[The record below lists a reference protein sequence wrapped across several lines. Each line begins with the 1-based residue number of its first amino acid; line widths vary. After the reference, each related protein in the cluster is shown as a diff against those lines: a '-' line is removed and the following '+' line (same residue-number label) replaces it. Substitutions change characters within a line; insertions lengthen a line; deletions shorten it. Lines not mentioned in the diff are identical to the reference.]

1 MGLASLCLI
10 STAAAQTAEGDAPA
24 GSAPGPDFHS
34 TMDRVF
40 GPGQWRQTSGYRTP
54 AQEDAL
60 RRQGAGTV
68 PAGRL
73 SHHSMGGPDAPGA
86 YDAVVPGMSSAN
98 AAAKLR
104 RSGEGFTRI
113 VAEGAHGG
121 QGAHLHIEPGARTS
135 RAASTRPEETVY
147 LRIVG
152 GERNPVIRGAHSH
165 KAN

>member
-1 MGLASLCLI
+1 
-10 STAAAQTAEGDAPA
+10 
-24 GSAPGPDFHS
+24 
-34 TMDRVF
+34 MDRVF

-60 RRQGAGTV
+60 RREGAGTV

-86 YDAVVPGMSSAN
+86 YDVVVPGMSSAS
-98 AAAKLR
+98 AAVRLR

-113 VAEGAHGG
+113 VAEGAHGA
-121 QGAHLHIEPGARTS
+121 QGPHLHIEPGMRTAQA
-135 RAASTRPEETVY
+135 AASAPPEETVY

-152 GERNPVIRGAHSH
+152 GERNPVIRRA
-165 KAN
+165 ARPRRLAD